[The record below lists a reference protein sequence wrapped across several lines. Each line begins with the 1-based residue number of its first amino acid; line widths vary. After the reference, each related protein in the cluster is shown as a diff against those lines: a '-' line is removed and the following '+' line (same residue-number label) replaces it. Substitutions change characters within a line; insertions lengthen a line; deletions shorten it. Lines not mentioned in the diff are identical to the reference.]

1 MFNKALRLRC
11 IYLPPDIETAS
22 AEHRCKN
29 VLEQEAKLPLGYR
42 TVGYYL
48 TAVTST
54 CSVVTIISPLFVT
67 QYFEYV
73 TANFISSDFA

>member
-42 TVGYYL
+42 TVLPHSSHIDVFRGDY
-48 TAVTST
+48 
-54 CSVVTIISPLFVT
+54 IISPLFVT
-67 QYFEYV
+67 QYFE
-73 TANFISSDFA
+73 